1 MIVIQEIFTITLVTK
16 MNTMNPST
24 NTQNT
29 PDASQMIRKD
39 IQAKWSKFSEQ
50 ELTSLKNKDELVN
63 HVVAKY
69 GLDKP
74 QALRDVDALF
84 KGREYRY
91 QA

>member
-1 MIVIQEIFTITLVTK
+1 

-24 NTQNT
+24 NTQADT
-29 PDASQMIRKD
+29 TQMIRKD
-39 IQAKWSKFSEQ
+39 IQAKWSKFSDQ
-50 ELTSLKNKDELVN
+50 ELTSLKNKDDLVSQ
-63 HVVAKY
+63 VVTKY

>member
-1 MIVIQEIFTITLVTK
+1 

-39 IQAKWSKFSEQ
+39 IQAKWSKFSDQ

-63 HVVAKY
+63 HVVVKY

>member
-1 MIVIQEIFTITLVTK
+1 
-16 MNTMNPST
+16 MNPST
-24 NTQNT
+24 NTQT
-29 PDASQMIRKD
+29 DATQMIRKD
-39 IQAKWSKFSEQ
+39 IQAKWSKFSDQ
-50 ELTSLKNKDELVN
+50 ELTSLKNKDDLVSQ
-63 HVVAKY
+63 VVTKY

>member
-1 MIVIQEIFTITLVTK
+1 MVTK

-24 NTQNT
+24 NTQTT

-39 IQAKWSKFSEQ
+39 IQAKWSKFSDQ
-50 ELTSLKNKDELVN
+50 ELTSLKNKDDLVN
-63 HVVAKY
+63 QVVTKY

-74 QALRDVDALF
+74 QALRDIDALF